1 MLFSEP
7 CQVEITLV
15 KSFLRDREFSEEKSN
30 LKLDK
35 KIEAYIDLCSPV
47 SVNVAP
53 KSGKY

>member
-1 MLFSEP
+1 M
-7 CQVEITLV
+7 EITLV

-35 KIEAYIDLCSPV
+35 KIESYIELCSPINL
-47 SVNVAP
+47 NVAP